1 MSTEDMRRQKR
12 NCRKKFCQYDK
23 FWQYIIQ
30 LCTEIRPLKFLQKDF
45 GRAKMQINQ
54 NQPKKTKISKQKT
67 TFFCMHKNF

>member
-54 NQPKKTKISKQKT
+54 NQPKKNKNKCTKNNI
-67 TFFCMHKNF
+67 FLNA